1 MPVTAL
7 NAFAQSSAERL
18 VNSAVEGVVLALLA
32 WLILQLA
39 PRQNAGT
46 RFTIWMAT
54 LLSIATL
61 PLAETLVRTG
71 QPVAASLSRA
81 SLTLPA
87 NLGIALF
94 AAWALVA
101 VFLLAR
107 LAF

>member
-46 RFTIWMAT
+46 RFSILMAT

-61 PLAETLVRTG
+61 PFAEAFARVDRPIT
-71 QPVAASLSRA
+71 AAVPQA
-81 SLTLPA
+81 ALTVPA
-87 NLGIALF
+87 AWGIAIF
-94 AAWALVA
+94 AGWALIA
-101 VFLLAR
+101 A
-107 LAF
+107 

>member
-46 RFTIWMAT
+46 RFSIWMAT

-61 PLAETLVRTG
+61 PVAESLARVER
-71 QPVAASLSRA
+71 PIAAA
-81 SLTLPA
+81 VPHAALTMPA
-87 NLGIALF
+87 VWGIALF

-101 VFLLAR
+101 GFFLAR
-107 LAF
+107 